1 MHDGTACEFVR
12 HANPMQAKFAK
23 VLSRQ
28 GDYFGAASVV
38 LAMGNK
44 SKHEDEGLG
53 VDEASTRVVWALHEL
68 APELGMECFQPILA
82 SLKPEKMSPQM
93 QMVI

>member
-1 MHDGTACEFVR
+1 MMERLANLCAIT
-12 HANPMQAKFAK
+12 NPMLGLNCAK

-44 SKHEDEGLG
+44 SNHEDEGLG